1 MITEEEI
8 KVRLF
13 EAIAANSQNLCDST
27 HYLAPT
33 TIAKNVNAV
42 YNILF
47 NQNKE

>member
-1 MITEEEI
+1 MTTEEI

-13 EAIAANSQNLCDST
+13 EAIAANAQNLCDRA

>member
-1 MITEEEI
+1 MTTEEI

-13 EAIAANSQNLCDST
+13 EAIAANAQNLCNNKQYMTPQDVA
-27 HYLAPT
+27 H
-33 TIAKNVNAV
+33 NVNDV